1 MSLKQ
6 NNLLEINDSYLYVD
20 WTHPSTEYQLIAVY
34 RDTDKDGHWILD
46 QVRGPFSKIVSGYLV
61 TALSKTDGTKD
72 LYDEVKSAA
81 MDVFM
86 ALNNEGIQAVK
97 SAWTGTVYDY

>member
-1 MSLKQ
+1 M
-6 NNLLEINDSYLYVD
+6 
-20 WTHPSTEYQLIAVY
+20 WTGPIHPQSHPSTEYQLIAVY

-86 ALNNEGIQAVK
+86 VLNNEGIQAVK
-97 SAWTGTVYDY
+97 GAWTGTVYDY